1 MTILLLVLCILSSGF
16 TSNIYKKL
24 SDDCIGRCETVATP
38 SVWFL
43 FLSVFFAILSALSAQ
58 SFSSS
63 LLLSAV
69 PAGVCIFV
77 AAYTLLLSMKVNA
90 ISVSVIIVNLNF
102 IIPVVL
108 SALILKEHTGAI
120 QIIGMLFSITVIV
133 LMNMGGNDNGTA
145 KKTGILLPVLA
156 FLSNGLFN
164 FFIKVN
170 ESQGD
175 SALLFFAIS
184 YGTAALLS
192 LALGFA
198 LRDKKQKAGFPLS
211 KSYLRKAI
219 LPMLLIG
226 VCNGVCFYTARLL
239 AERMNAAAQFTLVT
253 CMSILLSLSVGFI
266 FQGEKFTK
274 KSAVSIF
281 FCIVAVICQYSGIV

>member
-1 MTILLLVLCILSSGF
+1 MTILLLIICILSSGF

-24 SDDCIGRCETVATP
+24 SDDCISRCETVATP

-43 FLSVFFAILSALSAQ
+43 FLTVFFAILSALSAQ

-175 SALLFFAIS
+175 SAFLFFAIS

-192 LALGFA
+192 LALGLA
-198 LRDKKQKAGFPLS
+198 LGDKKQKAGFPLS
-211 KSYLRKAI
+211 KNYLRKAI

-226 VCNGVCFYTARLL
+226 VCNGACFYTARLL

-266 FQGEKFTK
+266 FQGDKFTK

>member
-1 MTILLLVLCILSSGF
+1 MTILLLIICILSSGF

-24 SDDCIGRCETVATP
+24 SDDCISRCETVATP

-43 FLSVFFAILSALSAQ
+43 FLTVFFAILSALSAQ

-175 SALLFFAIS
+175 SAFLFFAIS

-192 LALGFA
+192 LALGLA
-198 LRDKKQKAGFPLS
+198 LGDKKQKAGFPLS
-211 KSYLRKAI
+211 KNYLRKAI

-266 FQGEKFTK
+266 FQGDKFTK

>member
-1 MTILLLVLCILSSGF
+1 MTILLLIICILSSGF

-24 SDDCIGRCETVATP
+24 SNNCVSSCETAATP
-38 SVWFL
+38 FVWFL
-43 FLSVFFAILSALSAQ
+43 ILTAFFSILSASSAQ
-58 SFSSS
+58 SVSAS

-77 AAYTLLLSMKVNA
+77 AAYTLLLSMKANA

-108 SALILKEHTGAI
+108 SALILKEHIGDI
-120 QIIGMLFSITVIV
+120 QIVGMIFSITVII
-133 LMNMGGNDNGTA
+133 LMNMGGNENGTA

-164 FFIKVN
+164 FFIKLN
-170 ESQGD
+170 ESKGD
-175 SALLFFAIS
+175 SAFLFFAIS
-184 YGTAALLS
+184 YGIAALLS
-192 LALGFA
+192 LTLGFA
-198 LRDKKQKAGFPLS
+198 LGEKKQKARFPLS

-219 LPMLLIG
+219 FPMLLIG
-226 VCNGVCFYTARLL
+226 VCNGACFYTARLL

-253 CMSILLSLSVGFI
+253 CMSIMLSLSVGFI
-266 FQGEKFTK
+266 FQGDKFTK

-281 FCIVAVICQYSGIV
+281 FCMVAIICQYSGIV

>member
-1 MTILLLVLCILSSGF
+1 MTILLLVICILSSGF

-24 SDDCIGRCETVATP
+24 SYDCIGRCETVATP

-43 FLSVFFAILSALSAQ
+43 FLAVFFAILSALSAQ

-175 SALLFFAIS
+175 SAFIFFAIS

-198 LRDKKQKAGFPLS
+198 LGDKKQKAGFPLS
-211 KSYLRKAI
+211 RSYLRKAI

-266 FQGEKFTK
+266 FQGDKFTK
-274 KSAVSIF
+274 RSAVSIF

>member
-43 FLSVFFAILSALSAQ
+43 FLTVFFAILSALSAQ

-133 LMNMGGNDNGTA
+133 LMNMGGNDNGPA

-192 LALGFA
+192 LTLGFA

-211 KSYLRKAI
+211 KSYLRNAI

-239 AERMNAAAQFTLVT
+239 AERMNAAAQFTVVT